1 MKQAEFR
8 GCDNFVCARVIKDDK
23 TGFETGPVTVVAPIA
38 SVAKTSEVSSET
50 HYYDNTGLIQI
61 RAVGVDTVTFVVPAM
76 YLDKLAMVTGAYI
89 DPQTGAYMSGED
101 TDEEFAVGYRLKLTD
116 GSYRYVWRLKGTFSG
131 VPDENSNTESN
142 SVDTQNQQVVFS
154 GTKTIYEFPNVGAR
168 RDIVM
173 DERDGLCDF
182 STFFSIVQTPATIP
196 ALAKASTTAISVSPT
211 TAEIA
216 EGNTTTIVA
225 TTTPTGNPVTWISS
239 NPAVASVA
247 VAEGAPKNYGTVT
260 GVSAGTAVITAV
272 SGSYSASTTVTVTAG
287 A

>member
-1 MKQAEFR
+1 MKQAELR

-50 HYYDNTGLIQI
+50 HYYDNNGLIQI
-61 RAVGVDTVTFVVPAM
+61 KAVGVDTVTFVVPAM
-76 YLDKLAMVTGAYI
+76 YLSTLAMVTGAYI

-142 SVDTQNQQVVFS
+142 SVDTQNQQVVYS
-154 GTKTIYEFPNVGAR
+154 GTKTIYEFPNVGRR
-168 RDIVM
+168 RDIVI
-173 DERDGLCDF
+173 DERDGLCDL

-196 ALAKASTTAISVSPT
+196 ALAKATTTAISVSPT

-272 SGSYSASTTVTVTAG
+272 SGSYSASVTVTVIAG

>member
-8 GCDNFVCARVIKDDK
+8 GCDNFVCAKIIKDDK
-23 TGFETGPVTVVAPIA
+23 TGFETGAVTVVAPIA

-50 HYYDNTGLIQI
+50 HYYDNAGMIQI

-76 YLDKLAMVTGAYI
+76 YLNKLAMVTGAYI

-131 VPDENSNTESN
+131 VPDENSNTESS

-154 GTKTIYEFPNVGAR
+154 GTKTVYEFPNVGAR
-168 RDIVM
+168 RDIVI
-173 DERDGLCDF
+173 DERDGLCDL

-211 TAEIA
+211 TDEIVVG
-216 EGNTTTIVA
+216 ETSVIVA
-225 TTTPTGNPVTWISS
+225 TTTPTGNPVSWISS

>member
-1 MKQAEFR
+1 M
-8 GCDNFVCARVIKDDK
+8 
-23 TGFETGPVTVVAPIA
+23 
-38 SVAKTSEVSSET
+38 
-50 HYYDNTGLIQI
+50 IQI

-116 GSYRYVWRLKGTFSG
+116 GTYRYVWRLKGIFSG

-154 GTKTIYEFPNVGAR
+154 GTKTIYEFPNVGRR
-168 RDIVM
+168 RDIVI
-173 DERDGLCDF
+173 DERDGLCDL

-225 TTTPTGNPVTWISS
+225 TTTPTGNPVAWISS